1 MASSKNPRKA
11 QSPKGIARIDSELEC
26 KGEIERMLKNS
37 QTKVIM
43 PALALG
49 VLRSYSANRKR
60 VFSDSEIRFSYESA
74 VRSLK
79 THLGHDVHIGA
90 KYEDAYGMRMSRY
103 GFFRSVGHL
112 KYELAKRFA
121 DCAEQL
127 VSWIPNRIKQH
138 IQSRIGVIPE
148 LADSKVRLRIAENV
162 SKFMKLIGEQMNLN
176 ATSFEIVSFA
186 LIKIHLEK
194 FACKIYRDTRTS
206 AHDRGVDLATNFGV
220 VYQVK
225 KLRVETRSDADK
237 LYAELKLNFD
247 TERLQDGNV
256 ILVID
261 DISEDVRRYLID
273 MKVQS
278 IRKEQLLTIAKDF
291 RDSEDR
297 QKVLRVIY
305 EEFRRDYSSAIK

>member
-1 MASSKNPRKA
+1 MASLKKNVTQSRKR
-11 QSPKGIARIDSELEC
+11 IARIDQELEC
-26 KGEIERMLKNS
+26 KAEVERMLKNS

-49 VLRSYSANRKR
+49 VLRQYSANRKR
-60 VFSDSEIRFSYESA
+60 VLSDSEIRFSYESA

-79 THLGHDVHIGA
+79 EHLGHDVHIGA

-112 KYELAKRFA
+112 KYELADRFA
-121 DCAEQL
+121 HCAEQL
-127 VSWIPNRIKQH
+127 LPWIPDRIKQH
-138 IQSRIGVIPE
+138 IESRIGVIPE
-148 LADSKVRLRIAENV
+148 LADSKVRLEIADDI

-194 FACKIYRDTRTS
+194 FACKVYRDTRTS

-225 KLRVETRSDADK
+225 KLRVESRSDADK

-261 DISEDVRRYLID
+261 DIAEDVRRYLID

-278 IRKEQLLTIAKDF
+278 IKKDQLLSIAREF

>member
-1 MASSKNPRKA
+1 
-11 QSPKGIARIDSELEC
+11 
-26 KGEIERMLKNS
+26 MLKNS

-49 VLRSYSANRKR
+49 VLRQYSANRKR
-60 VFSDSEIRFSYESA
+60 VFSDSEIRLSYESA

-79 THLGHDVHIGA
+79 QHLGHDVHIGA

-112 KYELAKRFA
+112 KYALVDRFA
-121 DCAEQL
+121 NCAEQL
-127 VSWIPNRIKQH
+127 VSWIPDRIKQH
-138 IQSRIGVIPE
+138 IESRIGVIPE
-148 LADSKVRLRIAENV
+148 LADSKVRLEIGGDV

-225 KLRVETRSDADK
+225 KLRVESRSDADK

-261 DISEDVRRYLID
+261 DIAEDVRRYLID

-278 IRKEQLLTIAKDF
+278 IKKDQLLSIAREF
-291 RDSEDR
+291 SESEDR

>member
-1 MASSKNPRKA
+1 MASLKKKVTQSRKR
-11 QSPKGIARIDSELEC
+11 IARIDQELEC
-26 KGEIERMLKNS
+26 KAEVERMLKNS

-49 VLRSYSANRKR
+49 VLRQYSANRKR
-60 VFSDSEIRFSYESA
+60 AFSDSEIRFSYESA

-79 THLGHDVHIGA
+79 EHLGHDVHIGA

-112 KYELAKRFA
+112 KYELADCFA
-121 DCAEQL
+121 NCAEQL
-127 VSWIPNRIKQH
+127 LPWIPDRIKQH
-138 IQSRIGVIPE
+138 IESRIGVIPE
-148 LADSKVRLRIAENV
+148 LTDSKVRLEIADDI

-176 ATSFEIVSFA
+176 ATNFEIVSFA

-194 FACKIYRDTRTS
+194 FACKVYRDTRTS

-220 VYQVK
+220 VCQVK
-225 KLRVETRSDADK
+225 KLRVESRSDADK

-261 DISEDVRRYLID
+261 DIAEDVRRYLID
-273 MKVQS
+273 MKIQS
-278 IRKEQLLTIAKDF
+278 IKKDQLLSITREF

>member
-1 MASSKNPRKA
+1 MPAPKKNKSSPDF
-11 QSPKGIARIDSELEC
+11 ARIDRGLQC
-26 KGEIERMLKNS
+26 KAEVERMLKNS

-43 PALALG
+43 PILALG
-49 VLRSYSANRKR
+49 ILRQYSANRQR
-60 VFSDSEIRFSYESA
+60 VFSDGEIRGSYESA

-79 THLGHDVHIGA
+79 EHLGHDVHLGA

-103 GFFRSVGHL
+103 GFFTSIGHL
-112 KYELAKRFA
+112 KYELTRRFT
-121 DCAEQL
+121 DSAEQL
-127 VSWIPNRIKQH
+127 VSWIPDRIKQH
-138 IQSRIGVIPE
+138 IESRIGIIPE
-148 LADSKVRLRIAENV
+148 LADSKVRLRIGENV
-162 SKFMKLIGEQMNLN
+162 SEFMKLIDEQMNLN

-186 LIKIHLEK
+186 LIKVHLEK

-225 KLRVETRSDADK
+225 KLSIQSRSEADK

-261 DISEDVRRYLID
+261 DIAEDVRQYLID

-278 IRKEQLLTIAKDF
+278 IKRDQLLTIAKDF
-291 RDSEDR
+291 RESEDR